1 MLIES
6 VPNVSEGRRADIV
19 DALAAVVG
27 GTAGVRLLDYSRD
40 PSHNR
45 SVFTFVGGAA
55 AVREAALA
63 LVNHAV
69 GVIDLRTH
77 QGVHPRMGA
86 VDVLPFVP
94 IADATM
100 ADCVALAREAGAAI
114 AARHGIPVFLYEE
127 AASDP
132 RRRNL
137 EDVRRGGFEGLA
149 AKLARP
155 EWAPDFGPATPHPTA
170 GAIAVGA
177 RMPLIAFNVNLA
189 SDRLDVAQAIARAVR
204 FSSGGLPCL
213 KALGVRLDHR
223 GLVQVS
229 MNLTN
234 YERTPLSAAFA
245 RVVEEARGYGVEV
258 VDSEIIGL
266 VPERALEGT
275 TAEELR
281 LTRPPLLLPTA

>member
-1 MLIES
+1 MAATRRPRAAPRVATAKTADRTLDVFELFASEQRPLNLSEISALLGIPLSSAHALIKTLQARGYLYD
-6 VPNVSEGRRADIV
+6 VGRRQGYFPTTRMQDI
-19 DALAAVVG
+19 
-27 GTAGVRLLDYSRD
+27 T
-40 PSHNR
+40 
-45 SVFTFVGGAA
+45 
-55 AVREAALA
+55 
-63 LVNHAV
+63 
-69 GVIDLRTH
+69 
-77 QGVHPRMGA
+77 
-86 VDVLPFVP
+86 
-94 IADATM
+94 
-100 ADCVALAREAGAAI
+100 
-114 AARHGIPVFLYEE
+114 
-127 AASDP
+127 
-132 RRRNL
+132 
-137 EDVRRGGFEGLA
+137 
-149 AKLARP
+149 
-155 EWAPDFGPATPHPTA
+155 
-170 GAIAVGA
+170 
-177 RMPLIAFNVNLA
+177 
-189 SDRLDVAQAIARAVR
+189 QAIARAVR